1 MCSCSTLCF
10 LLFFLL
16 EQGKVLVQFGLNLLH
31 PLICVFGGGVK
42 LLLQQAQT
50 DVGLTQ
56 LLALRERGAAMLIT
70 PPLFLILLSSKWA
83 DPFGTLDFSKK
94 GRVFFV

>member
-1 MCSCSTLCF
+1 MSKETGRRKRLKSASKDETCSCSSLCC

-16 EQGKVLVQFGLNLLH
+16 EQSEVLVQFGLNLLH

-70 PPLFLILLSSKWA
+70 PPLFLIL
-83 DPFGTLDFSKK
+83 
-94 GRVFFV
+94 

>member
-1 MCSCSTLCF
+1 MSKDTGRWKRLKSASKDETWSCSSLCCV
-10 LLFFLL
+10 LFFLL
-16 EQGKVLVQFGLNLLH
+16 EQGEVLVQFGLNLLH

-70 PPLFLILLSSKWA
+70 PPLFLIL
-83 DPFGTLDFSKK
+83 
-94 GRVFFV
+94 

>member
-1 MCSCSTLCF
+1 MSKDTGRWKRLKSASKDETWSCSSLCCV
-10 LLFFLL
+10 LFFLL
-16 EQGKVLVQFGLNLLH
+16 EQGEVLVQFGLNLLH

-70 PPLFLILLSSKWA
+70 PLFLI
-83 DPFGTLDFSKK
+83 
-94 GRVFFV
+94 R